1 MDTLTAIDTLNSSWY
16 ELSGF
21 AGIIDQLAENE
32 VLLTQEQLDYLG
44 TSATRISNDI
54 HGATDIIY
62 QEYQKRR
69 DEYDD

>member
-1 MDTLTAIDTLNSSWY
+1 MNTLTAIDTLNCSWY

-32 VLLTQEQLDYLG
+32 VLLTQEQLDFLG
-44 TSATRISNDI
+44 TVAARISSDI
-54 HGATDIIY
+54 HEATDIIY
-62 QEYQKRR
+62 REYQKRR